1 MTASDI
7 HTRLLEEARR
17 YDPATHHRSPLD
29 QFRDVILLQRAKSM
43 SYEQIAGAFTR
54 NGFKISGP
62 GVAGYCRR
70 TFPKAEILRERQR
83 LETELLKEPA
93 ITAPSLGRPSTVA
106 KPEVPPAMPGKRGP
120 KIARDNY

>member
-17 YDPATHHRSPLD
+17 YDPTTHHRSALD
-29 QFRDVILLQRAKSM
+29 QFRYVILLQRAKSM

-54 NGFKISGP
+54 NGFKVSGP

-83 LETELLKEPA
+83 LETELMKQPA
-93 ITAPSLGRPSTVA
+93 ATTPSSPGLSTVA
-106 KPEVPPAMPGKRGP
+106 KPETPPAVPGKRGP